1 MKLLLVRGFLCSF
14 SQIYLSYNAL
24 RKEIKVMNS
33 RNQYKRQT
41 SFLFNLIH
49 SAHQYSLE
57 AYRTVDE
64 KKNRDYQ
71 VSLAF
76 AVEANTF
83 ATSALVFYHQNELL
97 SHPNYDIFFE
107 YFKKYN
113 FEMLQTIAKKEPHIS
128 LLKLTNEQLT
138 DSFVDIEKMVNL
150 TLAERSHYVID

>member
-1 MKLLLVRGFLCSF
+1 
-14 SQIYLSYNAL
+14 
-24 RKEIKVMNS
+24 MNS
-33 RNQYKRQT
+33 RDQYKRQI

-49 SAHQYSLE
+49 LAHRYSQE

-64 KKNRDYQ
+64 KEDRDYQDYQ

-97 SHPNYDIFFE
+97 SHPIYDLFFE
-107 YFKKYN
+107 NFKKYN
-113 FEMLQTIAKKEPHIS
+113 LEILQMIGKRDPHIS
-128 LLKLTNEQLT
+128 LLKLKNEQLN